1 MPPPA
6 PGCAPC
12 AARDEEIAQ
21 LQEQLTAR
29 DAEVTGLRGQV
40 AAQDGQL
47 AELRDRIA
55 RLERV
60 VSRNSGNSSMPPSG
74 DGTPGR
80 KPPRKQRRAAERDAA
95 KKRSRGKQPGA
106 AGAAMTWTVPDDTFG
121 YYPEG
126 TCACGADLD
135 NAADLGVARSY
146 QQKEVPEPKAVTIQH
161 DLHET
166 RCACGKT
173 HVAPRP
179 PGVPD
184 SAVSVGPR
192 LRALAVYLLVFQHV
206 PVERCRLLLSDV
218 AGAEVSAGFIH
229 SCLAKAASMA
239 AGTVRLIRTLLI
251 AAKVAGFDETT
262 LRSGAAGEKKYVH
275 GAFTGRYSLFHLGTR
290 SLETMTDFGILPDFA
305 GIAVTDRYGNYFHA
319 TWKNISGHQAC
330 IAHILR
336 DLQDCAEAYPG
347 TVWPAQAR
355 EALRN
360 LIHARNQ
367 ASAAGLAA
375 VPAAAREPLER
386 LFRRAI
392 TVALADV
399 PRVPGPKNSTK
410 QHPGRDMLE
419 FCRDREADVLRFTTD
434 TDVWPTNNIS
444 ESGLRP
450 SKTQQKISGRLT
462 SDDTTQDRLDIRSYI
477 DTARKHGC
485 DVLDVLHA
493 LFTGNPWTPPVPGQ
507 A

>member
-1 MPPPA
+1 MLPPA

-12 AARDEEIAQ
+12 AARDEQIAQ
-21 LQEQLTAR
+21 LRDQLAAR
-29 DAEVTGLRGQV
+29 DTEVTGLHGQV
-40 AAQDGQL
+40 A
-47 AELRDRIA
+47 ELMDRIA
-55 RLERV
+55 RLERA

-74 DGTPGR
+74 DDTPGR
-80 KPPRKQRRAAERDAA
+80 KPPRKQRRQAERDAA

-106 AGAAMTWTVPDDTFG
+106 PGAAMTWTVPDETFD

-135 NAADLGVARSY
+135 GAADLGVARSC
-146 QQKEVPEPKAVTIQH
+146 QQKEVPEPKAQTIQH
-161 DLHET
+161 DLHEAQ
-166 RCACGKT
+166 CACGKI

-184 SAVSVGPR
+184 SAVPAGPR
-192 LRALAVYLLVFQHV
+192 LCALAVYLLVFQHV

-218 AGAEVSAGFIH
+218 AGADVSAGFIR
-229 SCLAKAASMA
+229 SCLARAASMA
-239 AGTVRLIRTLLI
+239 AGTLKLVKTLII
-251 AAKVAGFDETT
+251 AAKVVGFDETT
-262 LRSGAAGEKKYVH
+262 LRSGAAGEKKFVH
-275 GAFTGRYSLFHLGTR
+275 GAFTGRYSLFHLGAR
-290 SLETMTDFGILPDFA
+290 SLETMKDFGILADFA
-305 GIAVTDRYGNYFHA
+305 GIAVTDRYGNYFHT

-330 IAHILR
+330 LSHILR
-336 DLQDCAEAYPG
+336 DLQDCAESYPG
-347 TVWPAQAR
+347 KHWPAQAR
-355 EALRN
+355 EALRA

-367 ASAAGLAA
+367 ASGDGLAA
-375 VPAAAREPLER
+375 IPAATREPLEL

-399 PRVPGPKNSTK
+399 PRVPGPRNSTK

-434 TDVWPTNNIS
+434 MDVWPTNNIS

-450 SKTQQKISGRLT
+450 NKTQQKISGRLT

-485 DVLDVLHA
+485 DVLDVLHR
-493 LFTGNPWTPPVPGQ
+493 LFTGNPWMPPVPGQ

>member
-1 MPPPA
+1 MVPPA

-21 LQEQLTAR
+21 LQERLAAR
-29 DAEVTGLRGQV
+29 DAEVTGLRDQIAARDAEV
-40 AAQDGQL
+40 ADL
-47 AELRDRIA
+47 TDRVT
-55 RLERV
+55 RLERA

-74 DGTPGR
+74 DDTPGR

-95 KKRSRGKQPGA
+95 RKRRRGKQPGA
-106 AGAAMTWTVPDDTFG
+106 PGSAMTRGVPDDTRD

-126 TCACGADLD
+126 ACSCGADLAD
-135 NAADLGVARSY
+135 AADLGVSRSY
-146 QQKEVPEPKAVTIQH
+146 QQKEVPEPEAVTIQH

-173 HVAPRP
+173 HLAPRP

-184 SAVSVGPR
+184 SAVSIGPR
-192 LRALAVYLLVFQHV
+192 LRALAVYLLVFQHL
-206 PVERCRLLLSDV
+206 PVERCQMLLSGI

-229 SCLAKAASMA
+229 SCLRKAASMA
-239 AGTVRLIRTLLI
+239 AGTVRLIKTLLI
-251 AAKVAGFDETT
+251 ASRVAGFDETT

-275 GAFTGRYSLFHLGTR
+275 GAFTGKYSLFHLGTR

-330 IAHILR
+330 VQHILR
-336 DLQDCAEAYPG
+336 DLQDCAETYPG
-347 TVWPAQAR
+347 AIWPGQAQD
-355 EALRN
+355 ALRA

-367 ASAAGLAA
+367 ASGDGLDAIPAAIREPLEKQFRRAIIVALAA
-375 VPAAAREPLER
+375 VPR
-386 LFRRAI
+386 I
-392 TVALADV
+392 
-399 PRVPGPKNSTK
+399 PGPRNSTK

-419 FCRDREADVLRFTTD
+419 FCRDREADVLRFTTG
-434 TDVWPTNNIS
+434 TGVWPANNIS

-450 SKTQQKISGRLT
+450 NKTQQKVSGRLT
-462 SDDTTQDRLDIRSYI
+462 SDDTTQDRLDARSYI

>member
-1 MPPPA
+1 MLPPA
-6 PGCAPC
+6 LGCAPC

-21 LQEQLTAR
+21 LREQLAAR
-29 DAEVTGLRGQV
+29 DAEVTDL
-40 AAQDGQL
+40 QD
-47 AELRDRIA
+47 RVA
-55 RLERV
+55 RLERS

-74 DGTPGR
+74 DETPGR
-80 KPPRKQRRAAERDAA
+80 RPPRKQRRAAERDAA
-95 KKRSRGKQPGA
+95 KKRKRGKQPGA
-106 AGAAMTWTVPDDTFG
+106 PGSAMTWTEPDVTRDWF
-121 YYPEG
+121 PEG
-126 TCACGADLD
+126 TCECGADLD
-135 NAADLGVARSY
+135 GAADLGVARSC
-146 QQKEVPEPKAVTIQH
+146 QQKEVPEPKAVTVQH

-166 RCACGKT
+166 RCQCGKT
-173 HVAPRP
+173 HVAARP

-184 SAVSVGPR
+184 SAVSIGPR
-192 LRALAVYLLVFQHV
+192 LRALAVYLLVFQHL
-206 PVERCRLLLSDV
+206 PVERCRQLLSDV

-239 AGTVRLIRTLLI
+239 TGTVRLIKTLLI
-251 AAKVAGFDETT
+251 AAKVVGFDETT

-290 SLETMTDFGILPDFA
+290 SLETMKDFGILPDFA

-330 IAHILR
+330 VQHILR
-336 DLQDCAEAYPG
+336 DLQDCAETYPG
-347 TVWPAQAR
+347 TIWPGQAQD
-355 EALRN
+355 ALRK

-367 ASAAGLAA
+367 ASGDGLDAI
-375 VPAAAREPLER
+375 PAAIREPLR
-386 LFRRAI
+386 QQFRRAI

-399 PRVPGPKNSTK
+399 PRIPGPKNTTR

-450 SKTQQKISGRLT
+450 NKTQQKISGRLT

-477 DTARKHGC
+477 DTARKHGH
-485 DVLDVLHA
+485 DALTVLRA

>member
-6 PGCAPC
+6 PGCTPC
-12 AARDEEIAQ
+12 AARDEEMAQ
-21 LQEQLTAR
+21 LREQLAAR

-40 AAQDGQL
+40 A
-47 AELRDRIA
+47 ELKDRVA
-55 RLERV
+55 RLERA

-74 DGTPGR
+74 DDTPGR
-80 KPPRKQRRAAERDAA
+80 KPPRKQRRAAGRGAGR
-95 KKRSRGKQPGA
+95 KRRPGKQARAPRA
-106 AGAAMTWTVPDDTFG
+106 AF
-121 YYPEG
+121 PEG
-126 TCACGADLD
+126 TCGGGAALD
-135 NAADLGVARSY
+135 GAADLGVARSY
-146 QQKEVPEPKAVTIQH
+146 QQKEVPEPEAVTIQH

-166 RCACGKT
+166 RCQCGKT

-184 SAVSVGPR
+184 SAVSIGPR
-192 LRALAVYLLVFQHV
+192 LRALAVYLLVFQHL

-218 AGAEVSAGFIH
+218 AGADVSAGFIH

-239 AGTVRLIRTLLI
+239 AGAVKLIKTLII
-251 AAKVAGFDETT
+251 ASKVVGFDETT

-275 GAFTGRYSLFHLGTR
+275 GAFTERYSLFHLGTR
-290 SLETMTDFGILPDFA
+290 SLETMKNFGILTGFA
-305 GIAVTDRYGNYFHA
+305 GIAVTDRYGNYFHT

-330 IAHILR
+330 VQHLLR
-336 DLQDCAEAYPG
+336 DLQDCAETYPD
-347 TVWPAQAR
+347 TIWPGQAQ
-355 EALRN
+355 EALRK
-360 LIHARNQ
+360 LIHAGNQ
-367 ASAAGLAA
+367 ASGDGLDAI
-375 VPAAAREPLER
+375 PAAIRQPLETQS
-386 LFRRAI
+386 RRAI

-399 PRVPGPKNSTK
+399 PRIPGPRNSTK

-450 SKTQQKISGRLT
+450 TKTQQKVSGRLT

-477 DTARKHGC
+477 DTARKHSQ
-485 DVLDVLHA
+485 DVLTVLHA
-493 LFTGNPWTPPVPGQ
+493 LFTGSPWTPPAPGQ
-507 A
+507 T

>member
-1 MPPPA
+1 MLPPA

-21 LQEQLTAR
+21 LQERLAAR
-29 DAEVTGLRGQV
+29 DAEVTGLRDQIAARDAEV
-40 AAQDGQL
+40 ADL
-47 AELRDRIA
+47 TDRVT
-55 RLERV
+55 RLERA

-74 DGTPGR
+74 DDTPGR

-95 KKRSRGKQPGA
+95 RKRRRGKQPGA
-106 AGAAMTWTVPDDTFG
+106 PGSAMAWGAPDDTQD

-126 TCACGADLD
+126 TCSCGADLAD
-135 NAADLGVARSY
+135 ATDLGVSRSY
-146 QQKEVPEPKAVTIQH
+146 QQTEVHEPTAVTVQH
-161 DLHET
+161 DLHEAQ
-166 RCACGKT
+166 CACGKT
-173 HVAPRP
+173 HVAARP

-184 SAVSVGPR
+184 SAVSIGPR
-192 LRALAVYLLVFQHV
+192 LRALAVYLLVFQHL
-206 PVERCRLLLSDV
+206 PVERCQMLLSDV
-218 AGAEVSAGFIH
+218 AGAEVPAGFIH
-229 SCLAKAASMA
+229 SCLGKAASMA
-239 AGTVRLIRTLLI
+239 AGTIKLIKTLLI
-251 AAKVAGFDETT
+251 ASRVAGFDETT

-275 GAFTGRYSLFHLGTR
+275 GAFTERCSLFHLGTR
-290 SLETMTDFGILPDFA
+290 SLETMKDFGVLPDFT
-305 GIAVTDRYGNYFHA
+305 GIAVTDRYGNYFHT

-330 IAHILR
+330 TAHILR
-336 DLQDCAEAYPG
+336 DLQDCAETYPDAI
-347 TVWPAQAR
+347 WPRQAQ
-355 EALRN
+355 EALRK

-367 ASAAGLAA
+367 ASGDGLDAI
-375 VPAAAREPLER
+375 PAATREPLQKQ
-386 LFRRAI
+386 FRRAI
-392 TVALADV
+392 TVALAGV
-399 PRVPGPKNSTK
+399 PRVPGPKNTTK

-450 SKTQQKISGRLT
+450 NKTQQKASGRLT
-462 SDDTTQDRLDIRSYI
+462 SDDTTQDRLDVRSYI